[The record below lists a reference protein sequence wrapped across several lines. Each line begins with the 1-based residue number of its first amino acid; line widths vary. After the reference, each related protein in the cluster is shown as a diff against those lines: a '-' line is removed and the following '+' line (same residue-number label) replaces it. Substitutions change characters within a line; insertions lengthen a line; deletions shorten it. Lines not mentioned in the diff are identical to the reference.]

1 MKLPIRD
8 DVTRLTGPLLVE
20 QICTSLMAIVSTV
33 MAARLGQDSVSA
45 IAMVESISA
54 VIGAIFSA
62 LGIGATVVVAQLLG
76 RGDPLTATRATFQ
89 SMLSAVVIAAS
100 IACTLIVLR
109 TPVLLFVFPSVHAAV
124 MDHMLAYLAVSAV
137 AYPLTALNAV
147 ASGALRGA
155 GDSAATMKVN
165 ILTNI
170 VHLLLSYGLIYGVA
184 APFGPPGQ
192 WIPAFGLVG
201 AAMATVLSRLTG
213 SIYLVAYA
221 VLKGDALPPRGMGH
235 YRFDLKLN
243 KAIFAVGLPM
253 GMESMMFSG
262 GKLVVQIFIAGLGTA
277 AIAANFI
284 AFSVSSFINIP
295 GAALAVALTTL
306 VGRDV
311 GREDYAAAR
320 ETMWHVLRVAW
331 VTMGIIG
338 ILVFPLAPWAVGQ
351 YTQDPAAIEL
361 GVTLVRMNCF
371 FLLCY
376 PTTFILPYGFKG
388 AGDARYTVWTTFIG
402 MLVFRLLLGYVLGI
416 GLGFGIVGVWCG
428 VIADWFVRS
437 AMYVIRLR
445 GDKWHGRGVVING
458 TRT

>member
-1 MKLPIRD
+1 MIRA
-8 DVTRLTGPLLVE
+8 DVKRLTGPLLVE

-33 MAARLGQDSVSA
+33 MATRLGQDAVSA
-45 IAMVESISA
+45 IAMVESITA

-76 RGDPLTATRATFQ
+76 RGDALTATRATFQ
-89 SMLSAVVIAAS
+89 SMLSAVVIALS
-100 IACTLIVLR
+100 ITCTLIVLR
-109 TPVLLFVFPSVHAAV
+109 EPVLHTVFSSVNANV
-124 MDHMLAYLAVSAV
+124 MRHMVDYLTVSALAY
-137 AYPLTALNAV
+137 PMTALNAV

-155 GDSAATMKVN
+155 GDSAATMRVN
-165 ILTNI
+165 ILTNV
-170 VHLLLSYGLIYGVA
+170 VHVVLSYALIYGVS
-184 APFGPPGQ
+184 APFGLSGQ
-192 WIPAFGLVG
+192 WLPAFGLVG

-213 SIYLVAYA
+213 SIYLVVYA
-221 VLKGDALPPRGMGH
+221 VLKGNALPPRGEGH
-235 YRFDLKLN
+235 YRFNFTLSQS
-243 KAIFAVGLPM
+243 IFAVGLPM

-262 GKLVVQIFIAGLGTA
+262 GKLVVQIFIAGLGSA

-284 AFSVSSFINIP
+284 AFSVASFINIP

-311 GREDYAAAR
+311 GREDFAAAR
-320 ETMWHVLRVAW
+320 DTMWHVLRVGW

-338 ILVFPLAPWAVGQ
+338 VLVFPLAPWIVGQ
-351 YTQDPAAIEL
+351 YTQDPSTISL

-416 GLGFGIVGVWCG
+416 SLGFGIVGVWCG

-437 AMYVIRLR
+437 AMYVARLR
-445 GDKWHGRGVVING
+445 GNTWHGRGVVINSG
-458 TRT
+458 RD